1 LWIDFLLV
9 HLHGI
14 LGPKRTALKTTR
26 FHSVKSLILG
36 VFIVLFTAS
45 SFASVTKD
53 SKESKDDKEFNASEL
68 IFHHIGDSHSF
79 HVYGSNDDHFPK
91 ALTINLP
98 IILWTDNGL
107 VTFSSGEFHHDV
119 DGKTIVEKKGLKF
132 VNLHDKIY
140 QLNEGESTVAFNAEH
155 HAENAHRPLDFSITK
170 NIFSMFLSV
179 ALLFLI
185 FIAAARSYRKSDNNM
200 PSGIGRFMEPIVVFV
215 RDEVAIPNIGKKNHA
230 RFMPFLLTLFF
241 FIWINNVIGLV
252 PFFPFSSNL
261 SGNIAFTLT
270 LAVITFLITIFN
282 SKKYYWKHMLWM
294 PGLPVPMKL
303 FLAPIE
309 IIGMFVKPIALMI
322 RLFANITA
330 GHVIVLS
337 LISLIFIFKSEWA
350 ALASV
355 PFTLFISIIEVL
367 VVAIQAYIFTMLS
380 AMYFGQALEE
390 EH

>member
-1 LWIDFLLV
+1 MQKRIFSAF
-9 HLHGI
+9 I
-14 LGPKRTALKTTR
+14 LIFFSAAFSLANANSNSDPKDAN
-26 FHSVKSLILG
+26 SEG
-36 VFIVLFTAS
+36 
-45 SFASVTKD
+45 
-53 SKESKDDKEFNASEL
+53 EEFNASEL

-79 HVYGSNDDHFPK
+79 HIAGDLSIP
-91 ALTINLP
+91 LP
-98 IILWTDNGL
+98 VIMWTDNGL
-107 VTFSSGEFHHDV
+107 VSFMSSAFHHDV
-119 DGKTIVEKKGLKF
+119 DGKVIVEKKGLRF

-140 QLNEGESTVAFNAEH
+140 QLNEGASEVILDKEDHATNAV
-155 HAENAHRPLDFSITK
+155 RPLDFSITK
-170 NIFSMFLSV
+170 NVFSMFLSV
-179 ALLFLI
+179 ALLLLI
-185 FIAAARSYRKSDNNM
+185 FLLSARSYKKSNNNM
-200 PSGIGRFMEPIVVFV
+200 PSGIGRFMEPIVVFI
-215 RDEVAIPNIGKKNHA
+215 RDEVAKPNIGEKHYG

-241 FIWINNVIGLV
+241 FIWINNVIGLI

-270 LAVITFLITIFN
+270 LAIITFLITIFS

-309 IIGMFVKPIALMI
+309 IIGMFVKPIALMV

-337 LISLIFIFKSEWA
+337 LISLIFIFESIWA
-350 ALASV
+350 APISV
-355 PFTLFISIIEVL
+355 AFTLFISVIEVL